1 MRIEEKR
8 SGVLKGKMDEIIEK
22 DREMLGKKID
32 IEGRIIEEENI
43 IKVEKERENGLRS
56 NVDNGKERNVIDKK
70 RDRDREGKE
79 RKMIVEEKMI
89 RIVVIRCEKKKR
101 IRERFLGVMR
111 KLDRLKS
118 IVREGKRNKWKKER
132 GELNEE
138 LDKKIMLIMGK
149 GRSLE
154 GSEKRKEKFS
164 KILDMKVE
172 ERKKGFLV
180 ERKLKVERS
189 EKWGNWEIKN

>member
-56 NVDNGKERNVIDKK
+56 NVDNGKERKVIDKK

-172 ERKKGFLV
+172 EWKKGFLV

>member
-172 ERKKGFLV
+172 EWKKGFLV